1 MVLTVSIGRLFDYAA
16 SLGVSFP
23 NDEFVDVP
31 FEIYLP
37 NEKWEWVLASKFIK
51 KTATVHEVAF
61 QDGSS
66 FKAADKHKLS
76 VDGDADLFVFVKDLV
91 PGLVISYANKVV
103 AKNEPVGIENVY
115 GVQIESPK
123 HAYKT
128 PDGLVHHNTY
138 SCKKAAEKGVKRHP
152 NGAKLVVTSGD
163 VGSSPSDVLFQL
175 WKYRHNYVLL
185 LDDCDS
191 MLKSKSQTVA
201 NVLKAALDP
210 DMKPVAAGG
219 YAVRKIIQ
227 NKIDADPE
235 LNPSGLSKKE
245 QLKLAKQQREK
256 EPEVDREAAAA
267 KAERLKRA
275 IEDEKLDVGKK
286 TERLPAKT
294 GQLKWVWKNGTGVLI
309 QEATEEDVEFVAP
322 MTIEQKEEAKVFDID
337 QEFVF
342 DSSIVFISNLDFD
355 DVNSAVRDRCLP
367 AEIRLSR
374 EEFMVRLEVVLDGLC
389 KEDKTLS
396 TLSQEKLDWAKKN
409 AYSMLKALVEAER
422 DGTPLFKD
430 KKKVVINRQLTFRS
444 IDDLVSVFL
453 NVEKVLEKT
462 KPGFADIVDPDER
475 AKAMTYQFARESV
488 EYLSAVV
495 SA

>member
-1 MVLTVSIGRLFDYAA
+1 
-16 SLGVSFP
+16 
-23 NDEFVDVP
+23 
-31 FEIYLP
+31 
-37 NEKWEWVLASKFIK
+37 
-51 KTATVHEVAF
+51 
-61 QDGSS
+61 
-66 FKAADKHKLS
+66 
-76 VDGDADLFVFVKDLV
+76 
-91 PGLVISYANKVV
+91 
-103 AKNEPVGIENVY
+103 
-115 GVQIESPK
+115 
-123 HAYKT
+123 
-128 PDGLVHHNTY
+128 
-138 SCKKAAEKGVKRHP
+138 
-152 NGAKLVVTSGD
+152 
-163 VGSSPSDVLFQL
+163 
-175 WKYRHNYVLL
+175 
-185 LDDCDS
+185 

-256 EPEVDREAAAA
+256 GPEEDRTAAIA
-267 KAERLKRA
+267 KAERLKQA
-275 IEDEKLDVGKK
+275 VEDEKIVVGKE

-342 DSSIVFISNLDFD
+342 DSSVVFISNLEFD

-374 EEFMVRLEVVLDGLC
+374 EEFMVRLEIVLDGLC

-409 AYSMLKALVEAER
+409 AYSMLKALVEAEK

-462 KPGFADIVDPDER
+462 KPGFADVVDPDER
-475 AKAMTYQFARESV
+475 AKAMTYQFAREAV